1 MPGHVGKLLIA
12 VNSRMDTTGFI
23 TLAVIAVTFFIS
35 YKGFQNHAF
44 YERYAFGID
53 KVLLQKDYKVLVT
66 SGFLHVSWMHLL
78 FNMISLYFF
87 AEGLESFLGP
97 FKFLLIYFISM
108 IGGNLFSLFIH
119 RGHSDYKSVGASG
132 AVNGLI
138 FASIALFP
146 GLSIFF
152 IPAWLYGLI
161 YVLYSI
167 YGIRSRADNIGHEAH
182 LAGALIGMITAII
195 MQPEALST
203 NTLAIVL
210 IFIPSIV
217 FIYIILMKPTA
228 LLVDNQF
235 HRSHEV
241 HTIDDRYNLA
251 KHNKQK
257 ELDRILEKI
266 HRKGMSSLTKKEKE
280 FLQRQR

>member
-1 MPGHVGKLLIA
+1 
-12 VNSRMDTTGFI
+12 MDTTGFI
-23 TLAVIAVTFFIS
+23 TLLIMAVTFFIS
-35 YKGFQNHAF
+35 YKGFKNHAF
-44 YERYAFGID
+44 YERHAFSID

-78 FNMISLYFF
+78 FNMIALYFF
-87 AEGLESFLGP
+87 AEGLENYLGP
-97 FKFLLIYFISM
+97 FKFLLIYFVSM
-108 IGGNLFSLFIH
+108 IGGNLFSLFVH
-119 RGHSDYKSVGASG
+119 RNHSDYKSVGASG

-146 GLSIFF
+146 GMSIFF

-195 MQPEALST
+195 MSPEALSA
-203 NTLAIVL
+203 NYFAILL
-210 IFIPSIV
+210 ILVPSMV
-217 FIYIILMKPTA
+217 FIYIILRKPSV
-228 LLVDNQF
+228 LMVDNQF
-235 HRSHEV
+235 YRAHYT
-241 HTIDDRYNLA
+241 HTIDDRYNIA

-266 HRKGMSSLTKKEKE
+266 HRKGMNSLTRKEKD
-280 FLQRQR
+280 FLQRQK